1 MATDAALPDGN
12 RLVGEGSLEQV
23 RRDLAQLE
31 ELGCQYVLLDT
42 FYDDLEAVKHNEAAW
57 SVLAV
62 MAEKVLDLK
71 NQSVQ

>member
-1 MATDAALPDGN
+1 M
-12 RLVGEGSLEQV
+12 VE
-23 RRDLAQLE
+23 LE

-71 NQSVQ
+71 NQTVL